1 MTETTETHDQQT
13 ADEHRPAGSTASSLT
28 EEQRKEIKRL
38 IRDVLFEMEE
48 M

>member
-13 ADEHRPAGSTASSLT
+13 ADEHPSSLSA
-28 EEQRKEIKRL
+28 EQRKEIKRL
-38 IRDVLFEMEE
+38 IYDVLFEMGE